1 MDNIFPSPPPQ
12 ISVSSIHKICL
23 KKKVIEML
31 GKIEKKDFLLT
42 CACPDTEFYVFS
54 KTASF
59 YVCIL

>member
-1 MDNIFPSPPPQ
+1 
-12 ISVSSIHKICL
+12 
-23 KKKVIEML
+23 ML